1 MRRLPRD
8 WEGFSCHSGLPV
20 LSLSTLGHLCKEV
33 EERRDSWFRCPAW
46 GQGLTKGHQARTQS
60 AMAQLRGNPGQ
71 RILFREAGVN
81 GGRKSREAERRGDR
95 QTHTEEQRWGTERQK
110 ETMHVERNERDAEM
124 QRPRHS
130 ETEKQLRDAETEGDG
145 QRRTEGQAD
154 PDTGARGAPH
164 LLSAWHSA
172 PSWPP
177 PQTHREHGACAGS
190 CGPWLALG
198 RWRPGARA
206 GPQARGVPAPGS
218 SG

>member
-145 QRRTEGQAD
+145 QRDRQTLTQGHEGL
-154 PDTGARGAPH
+154 PTCF
-164 LLSAWHSA
+164 
-172 PSWPP
+172 PP
-177 PQTHREHGACAGS
+177 GTLH
-190 CGPWLALG
+190 
-198 RWRPGARA
+198 RA
-206 GPQARGVPAPGS
+206 GHLPRLTRNTERVLGAVVHGWH
-218 SG
+218 